1 MRTLSASKATRV
13 LITGATGFVG
23 SHIAAAFAEAG
34 HEVRCSVRPSSNLR
48 WIKDLSVELMPV
60 DFESSKD
67 LEGVVEDAEIVIH
80 TAGITRARRD
90 ADYQR
95 INAENTRR
103 LAAAAAGAGARRF
116 VLIGSLAARGPD
128 AAAKAGRD
136 RPASAYGH
144 SKLQAEKHL
153 RNFDGRMETVAL
165 RPAAVYGPRD
175 TDLLPLFK
183 LAACG
188 WLVRPSGPRPLQ
200 LAYVEDVAQAAL
212 AAAHRES
219 AGFGP
224 FPVAEP
230 IHYSWEEVIAGLE
243 GTLGRPVRAARLP
256 AAAFQL
262 AAHVAEGTAKVCGS
276 IPIFD
281 ERRARDL
288 AIHAWT
294 CDPSSTEK
302 ALGWRTEVS
311 LYEGLERTARWYRD
325 AGWL

>member
-1 MRTLSASKATRV
+1 M

-23 SHIAAAFAEAG
+23 SHIAADFVEAG

-48 WIKDLSVELMPV
+48 WIKDLPVQRMPV
-60 DFESSKD
+60 DFENAKD
-67 LEGVVEDAEIVIH
+67 LEGLVEDVEIVIH
-80 TAGITRARRD
+80 AAGITRARHD
-90 ADYQR
+90 ADYYR

-103 LAAAAAGAGARRF
+103 LAAAAAGTGVRRF

-128 AAAKAGRD
+128 AAARAGRD
-136 RPASAYGH
+136 HPASAYGH

-153 RNFDGRMETVAL
+153 QDFDGRMGTVTL

-175 TDLLPLFK
+175 ADLLPLFK
-183 LAACG
+183 LAARG

-212 AAAHRES
+212 AAAHGES

-224 FPVAEP
+224 FPVAEAVR
-230 IHYSWEEVIAGLE
+230 YSWEEVIAGLE
-243 GTLGRPVRAARLP
+243 GALGRPVRAARLP

-262 AAHVAEGTAKVCGS
+262 AARVAEGTAKARGS

-281 ERRARDL
+281 ERRARDV

-302 ALGWRTEVS
+302 ALGWRTEVP
-311 LYEGLERTARWYRD
+311 LHEGLERTARWYRD

>member
-1 MRTLSASKATRV
+1 VRDLPAAACV

-23 SHIAAAFAEAG
+23 SHIATAFAEAG
-34 HEVRCSVRPSSNLR
+34 SEVRCSVRPSSNSR
-48 WIKDLSVELMPV
+48 WIEDLPVERMAV
-60 DFESSKD
+60 DFESPKD
-67 LEGVVEDAEIVIH
+67 LEGAVEGVEIIIH
-80 TAGITRARRD
+80 AAGITRARRD
-90 ADYQR
+90 ADYFR

-103 LAAAAAGAGARRF
+103 LAAFAAGAGARRF

-128 AAAKAGRD
+128 TAERDGQD

-153 RNFDGRMETVAL
+153 RDFDGRMETVAL

-175 TDLLPLFK
+175 VDLLPLFK
-183 LAACG
+183 LATRG
-188 WLVRPSGPRPLQ
+188 WLVRPSGPGPLQ
-200 LAYVEDVAQAAL
+200 PAYVEDVARVAL
-212 AAAHRES
+212 AAAHGEF

-230 IHYSWEEVIAGLE
+230 ACYSWEEVVAGLE
-243 GTLGRPVRAARLP
+243 GALGRPVRAARLP
-256 AAAFQL
+256 AAAFRL
-262 AAHVAEGTAKVCGS
+262 AARVAEGAAKVRGS
-276 IPIFD
+276 IPVFD

-302 ALGWRTEVS
+302 ALGWRAEVS
-311 LYEGLERTARWYRD
+311 LHEGLERTARWYRD